1 MASSAGAGAQQAF
14 APPQL
19 VSVSGMVRTD
29 GGVAIPGATVRAEN
43 SATHQRWV
51 TWTDEAGKFAFPGL
65 APGFYQ
71 LSSDALGFRTA
82 TLDATFQTAAP
93 PPPPLVLT
101 LHVLSLAAMSS
112 SSSGVGVSKKAPAPE
127 REISPVGNAAVARTR
142 REKQIGQRQRGNV
155 RGGRG
160 SSAVPAGVTNAI
172 RQGMGGFQQV
182 NVNVQ
187 GGGADAGA
195 DQSSA
200 TANSPLGASSSSDS
214 LLLNGSVGIGA
225 NTFGPA
231 FGFGGG
237 LPGANLGVD
246 LGPAPG
252 QRRIIF
258 AGRRG
263 PGGPVRPEP
272 GRPGPSRAWRPRWFS
287 RRRAGRAN
295 FYDSEAQAAGEP
307 HSFGICRDV
316 SKFRVRCASVF
327 VDGAESA
334 EDQPL

>member
-1 MASSAGAGAQQAF
+1 MISPFSSRIKFIYIFLFLMASPAGARAQQAF

-93 PPPPLVLT
+93 PPPPPLVLT
-101 LHVLSLAAMSS
+101 LHVLSLAEMSS
-112 SSSGVGVSKKAPAPE
+112 SRSGAEVSRKTPAPE
-127 REISPVGNAAVARTR
+127 KETTPAGNPQGGTQHRQGRQT
-142 REKQIGQRQRGNV
+142 GQRQPGNV
-155 RGGRG
+155 RGRRG

-200 TANSPLGASSSSDS
+200 TANSPLGAASSSDS

-237 LPGANLGVD
+237 GLPGSNLGVD

-252 QRRIIF
+252 QKRIIY
-258 AGRRG
+258 ARRG
-263 PGGPVRPEP
+263 GPMGGGGPGRFRGGP
-272 GRPGPSRAWRPRWFS
+272 GVQIFMIQRLKQQV
-287 RRRAGRAN
+287 N
-295 FYDSEAQAAGEP
+295 
-307 HSFGICRDV
+307 
-316 SKFRVRCASVF
+316 RVHYGF
-327 VDGAESA
+327 VETYQNSA
-334 EDQPL
+334 F